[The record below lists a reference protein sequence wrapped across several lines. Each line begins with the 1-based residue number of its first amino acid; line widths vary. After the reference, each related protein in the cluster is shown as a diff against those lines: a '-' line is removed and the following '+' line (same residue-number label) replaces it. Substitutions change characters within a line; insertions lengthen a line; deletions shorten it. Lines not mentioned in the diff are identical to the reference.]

1 MNDAQD
7 LMRSMSAD
15 EVTALGPLPDPD
27 TVSPTTAREDH
38 APASTAE
45 LHTPGVLASAAYEAT
60 DDDPFPPPRNL
71 TEEG

>member
-7 LMRSMSAD
+7 LVRSMSAD
-15 EVTALGPLPDPD
+15 EVSALGPLPDPD
-27 TVSPTTAREDH
+27 TVSPTTDRDDR

-45 LHTPGVLASAAYEAT
+45 VHSPGVLPAAHYAAA
-60 DDDPFPPPRNL
+60 DDDPFPPPRSL